1 MKKVL
6 ITGAG
11 GFVGNYLIREFK
23 TAGYT
28 VIACD
33 INDGSGISK
42 DVPYYNMDILNKERV
57 SEVINEVKP
66 DYVINLAAISS
77 VGLSWKIPDKTMEV
91 NIIGCLNIL
100 EAVRNYNVNCKV
112 LLIGSSEEYDQKNE
126 PLKEVDIVCAN
137 NPYGISKIAG
147 ENIAK
152 MYIERYGMDI
162 ICTRSFN
169 HTGVRSSW

>member
-1 MKKVL
+1 MIK
-6 ITGAG
+6 
-11 GFVGNYLIREFK
+11 EFK
-23 TAGYT
+23 DNGYL

-33 INDGSGISK
+33 IKKTENIDDDI
-42 DVPYYNMDILNKERV
+42 PYYDMDILDKERV
-57 SEVINEVKP
+57 KSVFMEVKP
-66 DYVINLAAISS
+66 DYIINLAAISS

-100 EAVRNYNVNCKV
+100 EAVRNYNINCKV

-126 PLKEVDIVCAN
+126 PLKEGDTVCAN

-169 HTGVRSSW
+169 HTGRRTSR